1 MNFWNWTL
9 KLLRDNQTT
18 LPQKLNEKYYGI
30 PDSWNR
36 KQRTGLKLPGNNESR
51 KRFQRN
57 FWPVKIHLGEKK
69 PQKLKITKPGSAFLK
84 N

>member
-1 MNFWNWTL
+1 MTFWNWTL
-9 KLLRDNQTT
+9 KLLHDNQTT

-36 KQRTGLKLPGNNESR
+36 KQRTGLELPGNNESR

-57 FWPVKIHLGEKK
+57 FWLVKNHRGGKK
-69 PQKLKITKPGSAFLK
+69 KRKITNPGSAFLK
-84 N
+84 D

>member
-9 KLLRDNQTT
+9 KLLHDNQTT

-51 KRFQRN
+51 KRF
-57 FWPVKIHLGEKK
+57 
-69 PQKLKITKPGSAFLK
+69 
-84 N
+84 